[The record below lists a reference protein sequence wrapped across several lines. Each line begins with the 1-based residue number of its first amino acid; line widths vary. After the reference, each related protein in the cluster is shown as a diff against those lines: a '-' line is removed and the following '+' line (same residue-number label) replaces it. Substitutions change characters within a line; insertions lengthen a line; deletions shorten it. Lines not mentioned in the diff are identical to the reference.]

1 MMTESTENTATTY
14 MSYCSRSRLRQHRW
28 CLRTQLCHLSEP
40 SQAPYGCHPRPVRNH
55 PPNWDEPAQTHSPYD
70 NHTTRES
77 PQPRTAKAHRDV
89 KASRKSTP
97 KAETQA
103 RVTLDASGLPP
114 PNHSAPSVEMS
125 TNRENPLIGLFH
137 CYKVSGM
144 C

>member
-1 MMTESTENTATTY
+1 
-14 MSYCSRSRLRQHRW
+14 MSYCSESRLRQHRW
-28 CLRTQLCHLSEP
+28 CLRTRLRHLSEP
-40 SQAPYGCHPRPVRNH
+40 SQEPYGRHPRPVRNH
-55 PPNWDEPAQTHSPYD
+55 PPKGDEPAQTHSPCE

-77 PQPRTAKAHRDV
+77 LQPPTAKARRDV
-89 KASRKSTP
+89 KASRKSTL

-137 CYKVSGM
+137 C
-144 C
+144 